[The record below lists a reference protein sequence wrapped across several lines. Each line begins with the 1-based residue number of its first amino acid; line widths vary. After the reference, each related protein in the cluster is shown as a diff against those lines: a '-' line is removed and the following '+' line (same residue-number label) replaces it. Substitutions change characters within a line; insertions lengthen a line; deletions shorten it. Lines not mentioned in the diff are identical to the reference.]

1 MNINP
6 KGSIREHLTVL
17 QRRRSIIALC
27 CGILTLILSFYGI
40 IAGVNR
46 MTAVF
51 HKNGFTS
58 FTYYT
63 MLSNAFAAL
72 SIAFVFPY
80 TIEGIRK
87 KRFTLPAWVAVVHYT
102 ATVTITI
109 TMVFVLGF
117 ISWADPDEA
126 FGGANLVT
134 HVFCPPLILI
144 SFFQIE
150 SGYLFTR
157 KDRLLGILPFSL
169 YLVVYFV
176 EVVVIGEANGGWE
189 DLYQIREHL
198 SPYLA
203 IPLLLLLAF
212 GVSTA
217 VALLSNCL
225 TKKRNKRIFRLW
237 RGDLDPVEVRI
248 EAYGFGRMAGRH
260 GEENSIEIPYDI
272 LKELAERYHLKT
284 EDLMKPFVKGL
295 LIGLDDKNSR
305 ESSNN
310 KDLGKTDAD

>member
-1 MNINP
+1 MKI
-6 KGSIREHLTVL
+6 KTKDSIREHLTVL
-17 QRRRSIIALC
+17 LRRRSVIALC

-58 FTYYT
+58 FAYYT

-72 SIAFVFPY
+72 SIAFVFTY

-117 ISWADPDEA
+117 ISWSAPDEA

-134 HVFCPPLILI
+134 HVLCPPLILI

-150 SGYLFTR
+150 SGYLYTW
-157 KDRLLGILPFSL
+157 KDRLLGIVPFVL
-169 YLVVYFV
+169 YLIVYFI

-189 DLYQIREHL
+189 DLYQIQEHL
-198 SPYLA
+198 SPFLA

-212 GVSTA
+212 GTSVA

-225 TKKRNKRIFRLW
+225 TRKRNKKVYMLW
-237 RGDLDPVEVRI
+237 HEDLDPVEVRI
-248 EAYGFGRMAGRH
+248 EAYGFGRMASRY
-260 GEENSIEIPYDI
+260 GEKDSIEIPYDI
-272 LKELAERYHLKT
+272 LKCLAERYHLKT
-284 EDLMKPFVKGL
+284 EDVMKPFVKGL
-295 LIGLDDKNSR
+295 LIELGEQDGKNGLSKKSDKR
-305 ESSNN
+305 
-310 KDLGKTDAD
+310 

>member
-80 TIEGIRK
+80 TVEGIRK
-87 KRFTLPAWVAVVHYT
+87 KRFSMPAWVAVVHFT
-102 ATVTITI
+102 ATITITI

-117 ISWADPDEA
+117 ISWADPNEA

-134 HVFCPPLILI
+134 HVLCPPLILI

-150 SGYLFTR
+150 SGYLFTWR
-157 KDRLLGILPFSL
+157 DRLLGIIPFSL
-169 YLVVYFV
+169 YLIVYAV
-176 EVVVIGEANGGWE
+176 EVMVIGEANGGWE
-189 DLYQIREHL
+189 DLYQIRKHL

-212 GVSTA
+212 SVSVA
-217 VALLSNCL
+217 VALLSNCF
-225 TKKRNKRIFRLW
+225 TKKRSEKIYRLW
-237 RGDLDPVEVRI
+237 PEDPDPVEVRI
-248 EAYGFGRMAGRH
+248 EAYGFGRMAGLY
-260 GEENSIEIPYDI
+260 GEENSIGIPYDI
-272 LKELAERYHLKT
+272 LKELAERYHLKS

-295 LIGLDDKNSR
+295 LIELDEKNG
-305 ESSNN
+305 NN